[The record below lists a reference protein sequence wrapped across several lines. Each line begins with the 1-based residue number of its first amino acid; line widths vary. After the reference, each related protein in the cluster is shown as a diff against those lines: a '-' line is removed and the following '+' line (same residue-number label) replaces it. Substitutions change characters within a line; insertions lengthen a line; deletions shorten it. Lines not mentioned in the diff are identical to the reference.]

1 VADDD
6 PRKMV
11 SKFPV
16 PCYTCDKMGN
26 VQMCYSSIPFFK
38 EIILMAF
45 VCDFCGY
52 RNSEI
57 KEGGGIGEK
66 AKKITLRV
74 KDDTDLNRDIFKSA
88 TAKFSIP
95 ELGFDMDAG
104 SMGSLYTTVEGLI
117 MKAHAELETNNPFGK
132 GDSKDSDK
140 FMEFL
145 DKLTALRS
153 GTIPFTI
160 ILDDPADNCFVYNP
174 MAPEDDPKIEI
185 ESYERTAE
193 QNDELGITHMMT
205 DPEQYMQE
213 ANKPQKLIE

>member
-1 VADDD
+1 
-6 PRKMV
+6 
-11 SKFPV
+11 
-16 PCYTCDKMGN
+16 
-26 VQMCYSSIPFFK
+26 MCYSSIPFFK

-117 MKAHAELETNNPFGK
+117 MKAHTELETNNPFGK

-145 DKLTALRS
+145 GKLNGLRS
-153 GTIPFTI
+153 GTEPFTI

-174 MAPEDDPKIEI
+174 MAPLDDPKIEI
-185 ESYERTAE
+185 ESYERTEE

-205 DPEQYMQE
+205 DPEQY
-213 ANKPQKLIE
+213 